1 MKFKYKLL
9 YGFIKHFE
17 LNGDYV
23 IIKVRILEEYEKSYL
38 VKRVEILNQDNKNKQ
53 IYTLNSIERNKLID
67 KEDIFDIHIK
77 QLNLFQRFWLYLN
90 E

>member
-1 MKFKYKLL
+1 MKNKYR

-77 QLNLFQRFWLYLN
+77 ELNLFQRFWLYLN